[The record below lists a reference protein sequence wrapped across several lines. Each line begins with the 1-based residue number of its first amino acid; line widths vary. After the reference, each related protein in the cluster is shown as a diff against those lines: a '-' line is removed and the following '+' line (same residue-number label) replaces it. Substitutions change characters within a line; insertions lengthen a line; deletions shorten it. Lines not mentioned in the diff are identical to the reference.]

1 MEFLSKILHIY
12 THNYVGN
19 FKFFALYNYV
29 RKLFGKLFC
38 KNRIINHIVL
48 RTLYRKEKIMISEK
62 EILVEFDKWLKTD
75 SAKRIQDMQTKVKIM
90 KRHDPT
96 NTSIRTMSLVN
107 AIGRILLMD
116 YVFVD
121 TTKNGDYIKVEDSI
135 SKVKRFIRVLN

>member
-1 MEFLSKILHIY
+1 
-12 THNYVGN
+12 
-19 FKFFALYNYV
+19 
-29 RKLFGKLFC
+29 
-38 KNRIINHIVL
+38 
-48 RTLYRKEKIMISEK
+48 MISEK

-107 AIGRILLMD
+107 AIGRIVLMD

-121 TTKNGDYIKVEDSI
+121 TTKDGEYVKDKNSI
-135 SKVKRFIRVLN
+135 SKVKSLIKMLN

>member
-1 MEFLSKILHIY
+1 
-12 THNYVGN
+12 
-19 FKFFALYNYV
+19 
-29 RKLFGKLFC
+29 
-38 KNRIINHIVL
+38 
-48 RTLYRKEKIMISEK
+48 MISEK

-121 TTKNGDYIKVEDSI
+121 TTKDGEYVKDKNSI
-135 SKVKRFIRVLN
+135 SKVKSLIKKLN

>member
-1 MEFLSKILHIY
+1 
-12 THNYVGN
+12 
-19 FKFFALYNYV
+19 
-29 RKLFGKLFC
+29 
-38 KNRIINHIVL
+38 
-48 RTLYRKEKIMISEK
+48 MISEK

-96 NTSIRTMSLVN
+96 NASIRTLSLVD

-121 TTKNGDYIKVEDSI
+121 TTKDGDYIKVEDSMN
-135 SKVKRFIRVLN
+135 KVKSLIRVLN